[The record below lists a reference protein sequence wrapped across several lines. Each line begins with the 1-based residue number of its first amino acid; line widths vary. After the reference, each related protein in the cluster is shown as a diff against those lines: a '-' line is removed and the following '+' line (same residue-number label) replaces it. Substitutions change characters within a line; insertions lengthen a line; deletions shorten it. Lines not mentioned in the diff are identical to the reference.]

1 MPDDSPGDAELSAA
15 DTTQLELWAFGR
27 QAAGSDPKLA
37 EAALLEL
44 ARRAESAAAT
54 TTESTTSD
62 ELDTPAAATEPT
74 TRARATRV
82 TIGLAAG
89 ILIASIIA
97 VVLLVTVP
105 RSEGALS
112 VFNGESTAAEELM
125 GVQLEGIGQ
134 RVEAGPRE
142 LYEGLSATAVTY
154 LSSSRHEGPVDL
166 VCVAVIEPQGVGDSS
181 CIARDQFVESGIR
194 LSLYGL
200 LGLYNITWDLDDAVT
215 VHMPVDFMAR
225 PTGGARTH
233 GDYRD
238 VLLVDLTE
246 VDRELGRVL
255 GASGITVGAG
265 PVFLG
270 SLSSI
275 NGAPVGEQGVM
286 VAWSE
291 ISPDPLRGLM
301 VCLGVAELPLS
312 ETATGTVRE
321 GTCVTEEQMAEQGLR
336 FETRFASET
345 AVWMWNNDLGLRG
358 STTRL

>member
-1 MPDDSPGDAELSAA
+1 MHDDLSTVDAAQLQVWAYARQSAG
-15 DTTQLELWAFGR
+15 T
-27 QAAGSDPKLA
+27 DPHLA
-37 EAALLEL
+37 EAAALEL
-44 ARRAESAAAT
+44 ARRAAEAEAT
-54 TTESTTSD
+54 TSGEIG
-62 ELDTPAAATEPT
+62 TPAAAAEPA
-74 TRARATRV
+74 TRARATRLM
-82 TIGLAAG
+82 IGLAAG
-89 ILIASIIA
+89 ILVVSIIA
-97 VVLLVTVP
+97 IAFLVTAP

-112 VFNGESTAAEELM
+112 MFDGESTAAEDLM
-125 GVQLEGIGQ
+125 GEQLEGIGQ

-142 LYEGLSATAVTY
+142 LYEGLSATAVAY
-154 LSSSRHEGPVDL
+154 LSSSRSEGPVDL
-166 VCVAVIEPQGVGDSS
+166 VCIAVIEPHGVGDAS
-181 CIARDQFVESGIR
+181 CIARDQFVESGAT

-200 LGLYNITWDLDDAVT
+200 LGLYNITWGPDGDVT
-215 VHMPVDFMAR
+215 VHMPIDFMAR
-225 PTGGARTH
+225 PTGGVRTH

-246 VDRELGRVL
+246 FDRELGRVL

-291 ISPDPLRGLM
+291 ISPDPLRGVM

-336 FETRFASET
+336 FETRFDSAT

-358 STTRL
+358 STTRR